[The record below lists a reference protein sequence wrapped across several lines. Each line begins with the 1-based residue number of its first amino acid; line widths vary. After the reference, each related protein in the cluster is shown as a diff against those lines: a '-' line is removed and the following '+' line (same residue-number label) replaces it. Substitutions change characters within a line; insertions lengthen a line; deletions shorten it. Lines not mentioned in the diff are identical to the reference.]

1 MGIKKLVQFI
11 LVALWMALLYGTDA
25 RYQVYIVCGIVAA
38 FSLYRFGNQAKAGD
52 KVTIRVLAV
61 VLAFLVLL
69 ANYPVYKEGHMA
81 YNVALFTLLLV
92 GGAQVFQSI
101 SILLFHWFDCEK
113 RAKVQD
119 ITSRKERLC
128 FFLGPFILI
137 AVIDLGYLFLAAYPG
152 VLTPDSVSQVRQLMT
167 NVYSNHHPFWH
178 TMLIKLWISVGLT
191 IFGNMNAAVVLYSV
205 FQILCMAAIFAFVVL
220 TIYQSSHRPLYAILA
235 WVYFAVMPYHIAYSC
250 TMWKDVLF
258 GACVALLITAV
269 FRILTRVGRQNWI
282 NYFVLCV
289 SGIGTGILRSN
300 GWLALAVSGVVF
312 AICLRRKNAKI
323 VVTVLS
329 LIVIS
334 GIIKG
339 PVIKLLDVSDPA
351 FAESLSI
358 PIQQVA
364 RVIAD
369 GKELTEDQRELIE
382 QVIPM
387 ELLAKDYK
395 SYISDPIKGVL
406 SKAEAGAYLQE
417 RKGDFFRLWLTLGMR
432 YPGEYVKAWVDQTK
446 GYWNGGYDYPYVAL
460 DIKASAGEY
469 GISQVIN
476 SPIVARLFRGYF
488 GIFRP
493 VFGTV
498 LSIGI
503 YVWLVLI
510 IFAYLINRRN
520 VNALL
525 CVPIIAIVLTLLVAT
540 PVAYEFRY
548 IYAIFTSI
556 PLLLYVARE
565 FPTFA
570 KGAAEDCEKYG
581 GTQKKA
587 RARTGNGSGPCR
599 LPILFK
605 GQIPVDGIR
614 IVRICFEGFKNLFAL
629 VGVRI
634 RVLNIILI
642 PILEA
647 VEIAL
652 HHLIPRGK
660 GGLEPGGDLQRGVH
674 GLLIGVVPSQVVP
687 GA

>member
-52 KVTIRVLAV
+52 K
-61 VLAFLVLL
+61 
-69 ANYPVYKEGHMA
+69 
-81 YNVALFTLLLV
+81 
-92 GGAQVFQSI
+92 
-101 SILLFHWFDCEK
+101 
-113 RAKVQD
+113 D

-387 ELLAKDYK
+387 ELVEKDYK

-417 RKGDFFRLWLTLGMR
+417 RKGDFFKLWLTLGMR

-460 DIKASAGEY
+460 DIKESAGEY

-587 RARTGNGSGPCR
+587 RARTVSGSGPCR